1 LLLGETG
8 SGKELFAQSIHNQSP
23 RRDHPLLA
31 INCGAIPRELL
42 ESELFGYVE
51 GSFTGARRGGQPGK
65 FELADGGTI
74 FLDEIG
80 DMSADMQVKL
90 LRVLQTGEVCRV
102 GEHKPISVDVR
113 IIAATNVQL
122 KNEVDR
128 GNFREDL
135 FYPLNVFPIVIPPL
149 RQRSEDIV
157 HLARYF
163 LSRSIKVLKKSGI
176 KFASDTERSL
186 VQYAWPGNVRE
197 LENVVERAAN
207 LAEDDIIKPDLLGLP
222 AVLLNGS
229 RMKLPGARRL
239 EEVEKKT
246 IMDSIEAAKFNLSRA
261 SHSLGISRATL
272 YNKIKKYDLQIL
284 RQSV

>member
-1 LLLGETG
+1 M
-8 SGKELFAQSIHNQSP
+8 
-23 RRDHPLLA
+23 
-31 INCGAIPRELL
+31 L

-51 GSFTGARRGGQPGK
+51 GSFTGARRGGRPGK

-74 FLDEIG
+74 LLDEIG

-90 LRVLQTGEVCRV
+90 LRVLQTGEVYRV

-128 GNFREDL
+128 GNFRDDL
-135 FYPLNVFPIVIPPL
+135 FYRLNVFPIIIPPL
-149 RQRSEDIV
+149 RQRSEDII

-163 LSRSIKVLKKSGI
+163 LGRSTNLLKKPWI
-176 KFASDTERSL
+176 RFAQETEQALMRYS
-186 VQYAWPGNVRE
+186 WPGNVRE
-197 LENVVERAAN
+197 LENIVERAVN
-207 LAEDDIIKPDLLGLP
+207 LAGDQNIKPNLLGLP
-222 AVLLNGS
+222 EAVVNRAWIEPVS
-229 RMKLPGARRL
+229 FKRL

-246 IMDSIEAAKFNLSRA
+246 IMDSIEATNFNLSKA

-272 YNKIKKYDLQIL
+272 YNKIKKYNLQVS

>member
-1 LLLGETG
+1 MLLGETG